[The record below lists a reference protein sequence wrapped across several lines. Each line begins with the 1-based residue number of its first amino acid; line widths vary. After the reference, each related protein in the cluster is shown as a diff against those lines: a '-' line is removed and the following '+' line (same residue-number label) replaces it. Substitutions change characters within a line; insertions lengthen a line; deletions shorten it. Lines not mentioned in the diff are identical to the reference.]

1 MHVFS
6 NIPTYKTF
14 RNALDPGQSVGFV
27 PTMGAL
33 HAGHISLVEQARREN
48 ELVVVSIFVNP
59 TQFGPKED
67 FGKYPRTLEADIEML
82 KQAGATA
89 LFAPQTAE
97 VYPISP
103 SQITFGIRD
112 MDKKLCGK
120 SRPGHFNGVV
130 QVVSLLFHLIRP
142 HRAYFGQKDYQQL
155 MILRQLVREQHF
167 DVEVIG
173 CPIVRETDGL
183 AMSSRNRYLNEAE
196 RRQAAKLYE
205 ILQKVRA
212 NYRNFDSVEALN
224 RFVADEIAQHDLLR
238 LDYFEL
244 WGSADLGEILNL
256 SEAKSPHAFIAAFCG
271 TTRLIDNLQLFA

>member
-6 NIPTYKTF
+6 DISTYKTF
-14 RNALDPGQSVGFV
+14 RNALSAGQSVGFV

-48 ELVVVSIFVNP
+48 EVVVVSIFVNP

-82 KQAGATA
+82 RQAGATA
-89 LFAPQTAE
+89 LFAPQTSE
-97 VYPISP
+97 VYPVSP

-112 MDKKLCGK
+112 MDKKLCGR

-130 QVVSLLFHLIRP
+130 QVVSLLFHIIQAK
-142 HRAYFGQKDYQQL
+142 RAYFGQKDYQQL
-155 MILRQLVREQHF
+155 MILKQLVREQHF
-167 DVEVIG
+167 EVEVVG
-173 CPIVRETDGL
+173 CPIIRETDGL

-196 RRQAAKLYE
+196 RQQAAKLYE
-205 ILQKVRA
+205 ILQKIKA
-212 NYRNFDSVEALN
+212 DYGNFDGLEAMN
-224 RFVADEIAQHDLLR
+224 QFVAGEIAKQDLLR

-244 WGSADLGEILNL
+244 WESTDLGEIA
-256 SEAKSPHAFIAAFCG
+256 SPGEAKSPHAFIAAFCG